1 MLVCSNRPKRKRKK
15 EGEYGDVR
23 WHLTVTSR
31 VANRKLATSQGI
43 SAASSTCLSYGIALR
58 LRVAQGRSPPG
69 PLDRSIP
76 TKFYPRA
83 CQTVIQQY
91 TKLYWSLIK
100 LLVTLCV
107 AEPDDWKTVQWNK
120 GQLASTDL
128 TFPAILALYRRWC
141 QSGWNCGIV
150 ELCMRLVAYTSIDM
164 QQNLR

>member
-23 WHLTVTSR
+23 WHPTVTSR

-58 LRVAQGRSPPG
+58 LRIAQG
-69 PLDRSIP
+69 RSIP

-128 TFPAILALYRRWC
+128 AFPAILALYRRWC

-150 ELCMRLVAYTSIDM
+150 ELWLLIRA
-164 QQNLR
+164 